1 MVTIGLPFYNN
12 QDTLE
17 DAVKSIL
24 TQTYTDW
31 ELILANDGSTD
42 GSMSIA
48 KKLAAADKRIKLIG
62 DNINRQISY
71 RLNQICEIAQGE
83 YLARMDADDMMMPD
97 RIEKQMKVLLADK
110 SIDVIDS
117 AAYIINEKNEPI
129 GIRGMDD
136 ISEWTKKDVLMK
148 GLMFHPT
155 VIAKR
160 SWYRTNRYDER
171 FNRSEDL
178 ELWCRTFE
186 YGSFSRVYEPLY
198 IYREGR
204 VNIKNYMASARTT
217 RAILR
222 LYHTGIINQGLF
234 FTEMTKSYI
243 KSGLYRIFAF
253 FNLQHILSSTR
264 NEKLSAEQKQK
275 VITAIKQIKSFST
288 TTMV

>member
-24 TQTYTDW
+24 NQTYTDW

-42 GSMSIA
+42 GSLSIA
-48 KKLAAADKRIKLIG
+48 KKLAATDKRIKLIG
-62 DNINRQISY
+62 DNTNRQISY
-71 RLNQICEIAQGE
+71 RLNQIGELAQGE
-83 YLARMDADDMMMPD
+83 YLARMDSDDMMMPD

-136 ISEWTKKDVLMK
+136 ISGWTKKDVLMK

-155 VIAKR
+155 VIAKT
-160 SWYRTNRYDER
+160 SWYKKNRYDQR

-186 YGSFSRVYEPLY
+186 NGSFSRVYEPLY

-222 LYHTGIINQGLF
+222 LYHKGVINQLLF
-234 FTEMTKSYI
+234 FTEMVKSYT

-264 NEKLSAEQKQK
+264 NEKLSAEQKKK
-275 VITAIKQIKSFST
+275 VAETINQIKSHSVLT
-288 TTMV
+288 VV